1 MEVKLMVNGLGER
14 LQTLRNSYKL
24 SQKEVAVAIGV
35 SPSLSSNYEK
45 SERTPSAESLMALA
59 NLYHCS
65 TDYLLGIDKKI
76 SDKSIDCSMLSDEQ
90 FSMLFNF
97 LQSLL

>member
-1 MEVKLMVNGLGER
+1 MVNGLGER
-14 LQTLRNSYKL
+14 LQTLRISYKL

-35 SPSLSSNYEK
+35 SPSLISNYEK

-65 TDYLLGIDKKI
+65 TDYLLGREVVVK
-76 SDKSIDCSMLSDEQ
+76 DEETGE
-90 FSMLFNF
+90 
-97 LQSLL
+97 